1 MTFLIPCAGLGTR
14 FHSNIPKPL
23 IEVWGGRP
31 MLELVLDNLRQQEDH
46 RFICCILKEHELK
59 FNLSQEIKK
68 FAPYVEIHI
77 IEKLSDGPASTCYD
91 AKGLVDEN
99 DELIIINCDQIIEDF
114 NIGRFLRFCHAHDY
128 DGVLGTF
135 FSRSPKNSY
144 VKLDDKGLVVE
155 AQEKKVLSEYATNGL
170 HYWKRARYFF
180 ESYAAMAK
188 KNCRT
193 LNEFYV
199 APSYNYLINDG
210 KRIGT
215 YFFNEHYPIG
225 IPSDLEY
232 YKNLKTK

>member
-1 MTFLIPCAGLGTR
+1 MTFLIPCAGLGAR

-23 IEVWGGRP
+23 IEVLEGRP
-31 MLELVLDNLRQQEDH
+31 MLELVLENLRQQEDH
-46 RFICCILKEHELK
+46 RFICCILKEHDLK

-68 FAPYVEIHI
+68 FAPYIDICIV
-77 IEKLSDGPASTCYD
+77 EKLRDGPASTCYE
-91 AKGLVDEN
+91 ARGIIDEH

-114 NIGRFLRFCHAHDY
+114 NIKEFLRFTHSHDY

-144 VKLDDKGLVVE
+144 VKLNDDGLVVE

-170 HYWKRARYFF
+170 HYWKRASYFF
-180 ESYAAMAK
+180 ESYCIMVE
-188 KNCRT
+188 KNART

-210 KRIGT
+210 KRIGA
-215 YFFNEHYPIG
+215 YHFNEHYPIG

>member
-1 MTFLIPCAGLGTR
+1 MTFLIPCAGLGAR
-14 FHSNIPKPL
+14 FHSTIPKPL
-23 IEVWGGRP
+23 IQVLDGRP
-31 MLELVLDNLRQQEDH
+31 MLELVLENLRQQEDH
-46 RFICCILKEHELK
+46 RFVCCILKEHELK
-59 FNLSQEIKK
+59 FNLSAEIKK
-68 FAPYVEIHI
+68 FAPYVEICI
-77 IEKLSDGPASTCYD
+77 IEKLSDGPASTCYE
-91 AKGLVDEN
+91 AKGLVDQD

-114 NIGRFLRFCHAHDY
+114 DIQAFLRFCHRHDH

-144 VKLDDKGLVVE
+144 VKLNDSGLVVE

-180 ESYAAMAK
+180 DSYVSMVK
-188 KNCRT
+188 KNART

-210 KRIGT
+210 KKIGA

-225 IPSDLEY
+225 IPSDLDY
-232 YKNLKTK
+232 YKNLKIK

>member
-23 IEVWGGRP
+23 IEVLGNRP
-31 MLELVLDNLRQQEDH
+31 MLELVLENLRQREDD
-46 RFICCILKEHELK
+46 RFICCILKEDDQN

-68 FAPYVEIHI
+68 FAPYVDIHVV
-77 IEKLSDGPASTCYD
+77 EELKDGPASTCYEAID
-91 AKGLVDEN
+91 LVDQN

-114 NIGRFLRFCHAHDY
+114 NIESFLRFTHSYDY

-144 VKLDDKGLVVE
+144 VKLNDDGLVVE

-170 HYWKRARYFF
+170 HYWKKASYFF
-180 ESYAAMAK
+180 DSYRIMVE
-188 KNCRT
+188 KNART

-210 KRIGT
+210 KKIGF
-215 YFFNEHYPIG
+215 YHFNEHYPIG
-225 IPSDLEY
+225 IPSDLKY

>member
-14 FHSNIPKPL
+14 FHSDMPKPL
-23 IEVWGGRP
+23 IEVLLGRS
-31 MLELVLDNLRQQEDH
+31 MLDLVLENLRQQEDH
-46 RFICCILKEHELK
+46 RFICCILKEHEFK
-59 FNLSQEIKK
+59 FNLSYEIKK
-68 FAPYVEIHI
+68 FAPYVEIYI
-77 IEKLSDGPASTCYD
+77 IEELSDGPASTCYE
-91 AKGLVDEN
+91 AKNIVDDN

-114 NIGRFLRFCHAHDY
+114 NVGRFLQFCYAHNY

-144 VKLDDKGLVVE
+144 VKLDDNGLVVE
-155 AQEKKVLSEYATNGL
+155 AQEKRVLSEYATNGL
-170 HYWKRARYFF
+170 HYWKKACYFF
-180 ESYAAMAK
+180 ESYRAMAD

-210 KRIGT
+210 RRIGA

-232 YKNLKTK
+232 YKDLKRK